1 MATLTT
7 SSIAPVPQPVD
18 TSSISTR
25 IRFGKPVIAALCLGL
40 AIANTGTAAAQALAT
55 ASRSFAMAPFAQ
67 GTYMT
72 QPGYSQPANLGF
84 AAGLDIA
91 PPISFGALR
100 PSVELRVTA
109 DSGSAAR
116 EYTYTPGIKL
126 ATVIHGIR
134 PYATVLGGAGTV
146 YFDHP
151 SVQGHK
157 GLYAHDSSPMLS
169 LGGGAEFDISRVWQL
184 RLDYTRQFWALNQNF
199 VANLPLGPSAFSIG
213 ASYRVRPRGDAV
225 R

>member
-7 SSIAPVPQPVD
+7 SSIAPIPQPVD
-18 TSSISTR
+18 TPSRSTR
-25 IRFGKPVIAALCLGL
+25 IRTGKPVIAVLCLGL

-91 PPISFGALR
+91 LPISFG
-100 PSVELRVTA
+100 
-109 DSGSAAR
+109 R

-126 ATVIHGIR
+126 ATVVHGIR

-151 SVQGHK
+151 SIQGHK
-157 GLYAHDSSPMLS
+157 GLYAHDSAPMLS

-184 RLDYTRQFWALNQNF
+184 RVDYTRQFWTLNQNF
-199 VANLPLGPSAFSIG
+199 VANLPLGPSALSIG
-213 ASYRVRPRGDAV
+213 VSYRIRSHGDVVR
-225 R
+225 